1 MATARQRARR
11 PRRGRRTALAG
22 LGVAAGGLIALGV
35 LLPTGPG
42 GTPTAVD
49 PAAAAVNGPST
60 MTTLGGTTPGGTG
73 TSTGSG
79 QSTGSS
85 NMIVPVPVGPALPT
99 FVVPRPQ
106 VVPLYVPPFVP
117 RGVSPHLSPPP
128 ASCGGNG
135 SPRRILPGVTPG
147 TGQAT
152 VSWRADDSSDVTG
165 YRVQAVSQRLVGG
178 TQPAPVT
185 QTAGQPA
192 GCVPVTV
199 TVTGL
204 TSGVP
209 YVFWLEE
216 AQYDATTGLTRYV
229 QVGASDAVVIG

>member
-1 MATARQRARR
+1 MGTPKRDARARR
-11 PRRGRRTALAG
+11 RLRRGRRAALAG
-22 LGVAAGGLIALGV
+22 LGVAAGGLVALGV

-49 PAAAAVNGPST
+49 PAAAAVDGPST
-60 MTTLGGTTPGGTG
+60 MTTLGGTG
-73 TSTGSG
+73 SGSG
-79 QSTGSS
+79 QAPGSS

-117 RGVSPHLSPPP
+117 RGVSPRLSPPT
-128 ASCGGNG
+128 AACGGYG
-135 SPRRILPGVTPG
+135 SPRHIVPGVTAG

-152 VSWRADDSSDVTG
+152 VSWRADGNSDVTG

-178 TQPAPVT
+178 TQPAPVV

-192 GCVPVTV
+192 GCVPVSA

-204 TSGVP
+204 SSGVP

-216 AQYDATTGLTRYV
+216 AQYDKASGVTRYV
-229 QVGASDAVVIG
+229 QVGTSDAVVIG